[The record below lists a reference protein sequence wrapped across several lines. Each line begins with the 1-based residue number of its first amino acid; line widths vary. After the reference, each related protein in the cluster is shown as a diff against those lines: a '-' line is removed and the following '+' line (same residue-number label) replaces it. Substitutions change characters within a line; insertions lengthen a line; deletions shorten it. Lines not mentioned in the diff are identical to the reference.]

1 MCVDVGSSNH
11 NYKGYCLL
19 GRDVTLGNLI
29 DMYQHF
35 QETTA
40 SINTVD
46 NGGSR
51 HIAKMCITPYSHR
64 ILVAT
69 SWKTVTL

>member
-1 MCVDVGSSNH
+1 MGC
-11 NYKGYCLL
+11 
-19 GRDVTLGNLI
+19 DVTLGNLI
-29 DMYQHF
+29 DMNQHF

-64 ILVAT
+64 TLVAT
-69 SWKTVTL
+69 SWKAVTL